1 MSPKNDLPVYS
12 GPVLAPGAKR
22 RTASTRSVL
31 IAISIVFLVLW
42 YFTFPER
49 SMLDLLR
56 AKDSSRQSISSD
68 RLVHLVKA
76 RHGAVA
82 SQNKQCSEVGVDV
95 LKRGGNAV
103 DAAVSTVFCIGVVN
117 MFL

>member
-1 MSPKNDLPVYS
+1 MSSKNVLPVYS
-12 GPVLAPGAKR
+12 GPVPAPGAKR
-22 RTASTRSVL
+22 RIASTRSIL
-31 IAISIVFLVLW
+31 IATSIVFLVLW
-42 YFTFPER
+42 YFSFPER
-49 SMLDLLR
+49 SLLDLLR
-56 AKDSSRQSISSD
+56 AKNSLRQLVSSD

-82 SQNKQCSEVGVDV
+82 SQNKQCSEIGVNV

-103 DAAVSTVFCIGVVN
+103 DAAVSTVLCVGVVN